1 MLDENN
7 ELNSNNKFRFFN
19 DSTGFDAVGEYEVDI
34 PYTYSPI
41 YMDDDDFTANRSE
54 GNQNTLV
61 IPPPAANIPPQS
73 SPPPFIPSKTEIS
86 NSGNSVV
93 KDITTENMKDCFN
106 KFTYVWQL
114 NGRSYWAYITSC
126 DKKSLSGWRFIAFKW
141 IYFGVDLS
149 KIECYISY

>member
-54 GNQNTLV
+54 STGDTLFV
-61 IPPPAANIPPQS
+61 PPPAANIPPQS
-73 SPPPFIPSKTEIS
+73 SPPPFIPSKTEVS
-86 NSGNSVV
+86 SSGNSVV
-93 KDITTENMKDCFN
+93 KDISEENMTACLN

-114 NGRSYWAYITSC
+114 NGRSYWACITNC

-141 IYFGVDLS
+141 IYFGVDLK